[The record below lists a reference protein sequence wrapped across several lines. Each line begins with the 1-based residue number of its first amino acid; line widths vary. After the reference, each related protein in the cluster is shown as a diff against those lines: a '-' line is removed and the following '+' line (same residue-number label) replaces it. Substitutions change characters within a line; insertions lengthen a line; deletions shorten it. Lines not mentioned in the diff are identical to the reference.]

1 MLDDH
6 SRFSLCLTA
15 CDNERGSTV
24 REHLETTFRRYGL
37 PDAMFVDNGGPWGFS
52 LEDPWTRLTVWLLK
66 LGVRTIH
73 SRPYHPQSR
82 GKNERFHRTL
92 KAEVF
97 AFRRYRDLADVQRA
111 FDQWRAV
118 YNLDRPHEALD
129 FDVPASRYRPRQ
141 RTGWLGVYN
150 PETFAVEDARSRVY
164 GLRGKGTAAFAET
177 FRDRKVQQA
186 KKGKTVDEIIDERV
200 AWMKVPVRKP
210 DGEMRPRLESCEN
223 TASHLNRFVRPRLGK
238 KLPSDVTK
246 HDIAKLSN
254 DIVAGKFGVPSV
266 SNARHMRKAV
276 SGLFNWAA
284 EAGRDYVT
292 ASPCVNLP
300 KLDPEHPRT
309 RVLSEAEIKIFWH
322 GLERDD
328 QPWDRRTHLALK
340 FELVTM
346 LRSAELLA
354 AHRSELFDFDG
365 EHPRFDVPL
374 KRVKKRRV
382 IQQPL
387 SDLAVEIIREAL
399 TSDEQQHV
407 FASPRGDMPM
417 NRKVMATALRGT
429 KVKSKVKTPGICALL
444 GLKPFT
450 PHDLRRTAA
459 TLAGDLGFDDAWIA
473 KCLDHAASKKQEQA
487 VPTVTGKVYNHSKR
501 VKEKRAVL
509 DGVAA
514 ELRRIIGKSAPATQ
528 TKKELRVAA

>member
-1 MLDDH
+1 MDTTTTNEPAGKRARNSSVVLTDRMCEKRAAKRVKIYDRKCPGLYV
-6 SRFSLCLTA
+6 SITPAGVVTFSFKFT
-15 CDNERGSTV
+15 DP
-24 REHLETTFRRYGL
+24 ET
-37 PDAMFVDNGGPWGFS
+37 
-52 LEDPWTRLTVWLLK
+52 
-66 LGVRTIH
+66 
-73 SRPYHPQSR
+73 
-82 GKNERFHRTL
+82 GK
-92 KAEVF
+92 
-97 AFRRYRDLADVQRA
+97 
-111 FDQWRAV
+111 
-118 YNLDRPHEALD
+118 
-129 FDVPASRYRPRQ
+129 Q

-164 GLRGKGTAAFAET
+164 GLRGTGAAALAET

-186 KKGKTVDEIIDERV
+186 RKGKTVDEIIEERIE
-200 AWMKVPVRKP
+200 WMKTPVKKP
-210 DGEMRPRLESCEN
+210 DGEMRPRIESCEN
-223 TASHLNRFVRPRLGK
+223 VASHLRRFIGPRLGK
-238 KLPSDVTK
+238 KIASEVTK
-246 HDIAKLSN
+246 HDIATLSN
-254 DIVAGKFGVPSV
+254 DIVAGKLGVPSV
-266 SNARHMRKAV
+266 ANARHMRRAA

-309 RVLSEAEIKIFWH
+309 RVLSEDEIRIFWH
-322 GLERDD
+322 GLDRHDL
-328 QPWDRRTHLALK
+328 PWDRKTRLALK
-340 FELVTM
+340 VELVTM
-346 LRSAELLA
+346 LRSGELLA
-354 AHRSELFDFDG
+354 AHRDELFDLDG
-365 EHPRFDVPL
+365 DHPRFDVPL

-399 TSDEQQHV
+399 EDGKEHV
-407 FASPRGDMPM
+407 FASPLGDQPM

-429 KVKSKVKTPGICALL
+429 KHKGKVKTPGICALL

-473 KCLDHAASKKQEQA
+473 KCLDHAASKKQEQI

-501 VKEKRAVL
+501 MKEKRAVL

-514 ELRRIIGKSAPATQ
+514 ELRRIIGCPAETGLRLVARSTPSPRIANARSARSWPGLFLETP
-528 TKKELRVAA
+528 